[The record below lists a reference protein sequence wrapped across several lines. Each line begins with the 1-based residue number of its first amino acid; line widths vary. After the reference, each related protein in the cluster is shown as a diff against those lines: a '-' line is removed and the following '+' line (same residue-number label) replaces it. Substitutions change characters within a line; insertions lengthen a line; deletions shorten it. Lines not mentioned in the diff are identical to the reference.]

1 MIIIISI
8 IILIVINVTSKS
20 PVGDRSVVTLT

>member
-8 IILIVINVTSKS
+8 IILQKKWDYRL
-20 PVGDRSVVTLT
+20 PVEVGSGQVAA